1 MYQKSMISVC
11 QKNFSSTLTRLADGF
26 GSKKINPTY
35 HMIRFTPKIGSPA
48 QIDSALLIFYYF
60 VIIYV
65 VCNKH
70 IILTYICQ
78 RIHVDIYGIFTCS
91 FLIMPKFMKYI
102 MSYILTHIYVNV
114 NIIKVILMEI
124 IYNL

>member
-1 MYQKSMISVC
+1 MILVC
-11 QKNFSSTLTRLADGF
+11 QKIFSSTLTRLADGF

-60 VIIYV
+60 VIIHIVY
-65 VCNKH
+65 NNH

-78 RIHVDIYGIFTCS
+78 RI
-91 FLIMPKFMKYI
+91 YI
-102 MSYILTHIYVNV
+102 
-114 NIIKVILMEI
+114 EI
-124 IYNL
+124 ICI